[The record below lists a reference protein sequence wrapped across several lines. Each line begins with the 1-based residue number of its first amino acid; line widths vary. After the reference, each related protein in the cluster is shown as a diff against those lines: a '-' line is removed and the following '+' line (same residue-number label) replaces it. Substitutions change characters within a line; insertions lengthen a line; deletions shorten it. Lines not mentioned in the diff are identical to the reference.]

1 MEGPGPATSAAAEAQ
16 EPLSPRSEARQTA
29 SRLSVL
35 EALARQQ
42 SALVES
48 LIRSVAPPRESPGG
62 ADRYADAD
70 ATALAEVAP
79 LTLSR
84 PAAPGTNSIR
94 RDLEEELMA
103 VAEDSRPPRAR
114 QHDARPGAAE
124 ASARARDSF
133 PDVYTSMAFLGAS
146 NDAARQAQA
155 TGERAGRWRL
165 LSRPGPVASR
175 SEERPRRLYD
185 PEADGNGREV
195 QESNNFDPATLGRHP
210 SRQGVARILGYGPPS
225 DVLSSGGV
233 SIPPPPGA
241 LRQPAEGTA
250 LELTAN
256 DIGEFTGVLKVR
268 KGPDGGSI
276 IEGEPTEWL
285 TTAVERLRG
294 RRIHVS
300 RWVTALMP
308 RLAPAVRHR
317 FRAQFGHGAHS
328 LARTVFPFAVSPG
341 EPDVFESVAF
351 EDFWPWLLS
360 EYLQSAHWDA
370 ARSQWKA
377 MSGKQSTVAALAQD
391 TFEFNRLLLK
401 ADIIEAV
408 VTGDMARVRDPELL
422 DTNERR
428 EAFRRM
434 LPPAVRAQ
442 VLSVESTRVM
452 DAHISP
458 AGGMVSVLDS
468 TRLSSAFPSELTL
481 SQLQRLAVSSAAVV
495 HRALMRED
503 GLDVRVNTLQLTDG
517 GASDARLTA
526 LEATIQGLALDAEL
540 RNDHDAPDEVSL
552 FNVVASHMADA
563 PAPEVI
569 QARRDAK
576 QCLACGESSSHW
588 RFQDCPRLRSQ
599 PHLVEVLRQWLRRT
613 QTAKPRRQDRSR
625 PSPRDALVVSHR
637 QPSDRAVSLS
647 AHLHTAIV
655 ALQAME
661 AAMAGRRDDSDS
673 EDS

>member
-1 MEGPGPATSAAAEAQ
+1 MEGPGTAEVD
-16 EPLSPRSEARQTA
+16 ESWSPRTEARRTA
-29 SRLSVL
+29 SRLSLL
-35 EALARQQ
+35 ESLVRQQ
-42 SALVES
+42 STLVES
-48 LIRSVAPPRESPGG
+48 LIRSVAPLRASPGG
-62 ADRYADAD
+62 VDGSADAD
-70 ATALAEVAP
+70 ANALAEVAP

-84 PAAPGTNSIR
+84 PAAPDTSSVR
-94 RDLEEELMA
+94 RDLEGELMA
-103 VAEDSRPPRAR
+103 VAADSRPPTR
-114 QHDARPGAAE
+114 QHDARPGAAA
-124 ASARARDSF
+124 ASALARAAF
-133 PDVYTSMAFLGAS
+133 PEAYTAMTFLGTS
-146 NDAARQAQA
+146 SDAARPAQA
-155 TGERAGRWRL
+155 TEERADRWRI
-165 LSRPGPVASR
+165 LSRPGQGTSR

-185 PEADGNGREV
+185 PDTDGNGRDVREG
-195 QESNNFDPATLGRHP
+195 NNFDPATLGRHP
-210 SRQGVARILGYGPPS
+210 SRQGVARVLGYGPPS
-225 DVLSSGGV
+225 DVLSSDGV
-233 SIPPPPGA
+233 SLPPPPGT

-256 DIGEFTGVLKVR
+256 DIEVFTGVLKVR
-268 KGPDGGSI
+268 KGSDGGSI
-276 IEGEPTEWL
+276 IEGDPTEWL

-294 RRIHVS
+294 RRIHVR

-317 FRAQFGHGAHS
+317 FRAQFGHGAGS

-341 EPDVFESVAF
+341 EADVFESVAF

-360 EYLQSAHWDA
+360 DYLQFAHWDA

-377 MSGKQSTVAALAQD
+377 LSSKQSTVAALAQD

-442 VLSVESTRVM
+442 VLSVEGTRVM
-452 DAHISP
+452 DASVNP
-458 AGGMVSVLDS
+458 AGGMVSALDS

-481 SQLQRLAVSSAAVV
+481 SQLQRLAVSSAAVL
-495 HRALMRED
+495 HRALMREE
-503 GLDVRVNTLQLTDG
+503 DVRVNTLQLSDG
-517 GASDARLTA
+517 GVSEARLTA

-540 RNDHDAPDEVSL
+540 RSDHDAPDEVSL
-552 FNVVASHMADA
+552 FNIVASHMTDA

-599 PHLVEVLRQWLRRT
+599 PHLMEVLRQWLRRS
-613 QTAKPRRQDRSR
+613 QTSKPRRPDRSR
-625 PSPRDALVVSHR
+625 PSPQAALVVSHR
-637 QPSDRAVSLS
+637 QPSDRSVPLA

-661 AAMAGRRDDSDS
+661 AAMAGRQEDSGS

>member
-1 MEGPGPATSAAAEAQ
+1 MEGPGTTTSASADADGSW
-16 EPLSPRSEARQTA
+16 SPRSEARRTA
-29 SRLSVL
+29 SRLSQL
-35 EALARQQ
+35 EELVRRQ
-42 SALVES
+42 STLVES
-48 LIRSVAPPRESPGG
+48 IIRSAAPPRESPGG
-62 ADRYADAD
+62 ADRDAD
-70 ATALAEVAP
+70 AAALAEVAP
-79 LTLSR
+79 LTLPR
-84 PAAPGTNSIR
+84 PAASDTGSVR
-94 RDLEEELMA
+94 RDLEEELTA
-103 VAEDSRPPRAR
+103 AAAESRPPRAR

-124 ASARARDSF
+124 ASAIARESF
-133 PDVYTSMAFLGAS
+133 PEAYTSMPFLMTTS
-146 NDAARQAQA
+146 NDTARQAQA
-155 TGERAGRWRL
+155 TEERADRWRI
-165 LSRPGPVASR
+165 LSRSDRPR
-175 SEERPRRLYD
+175 SEEGPRRLYD
-185 PEADGNGREV
+185 PDVDGNGREV
-195 QESNNFDPATLGRHP
+195 RESNNFDPATLGRRP
-210 SRQGVARILGYGPPS
+210 SRHEVARILGYGPPS

-233 SIPPPPGA
+233 SIRPPPGA

-250 LELTAN
+250 LELTAS

-268 KGPDGGSI
+268 KGSDGGSI

-285 TTAVERLRG
+285 ATAVERLRG

-317 FRAQFGHGAHS
+317 FRVQFGRGARS

-341 EPDVFESVAF
+341 EPDVFESVSF

-360 EYLQSAHWDA
+360 EYLHSAHWDA

-377 MSGKQSTVAALAQD
+377 MCSKPSTVAALAQD

-401 ADIIEAV
+401 SDIIEAV

-422 DTNERR
+422 DTSERR

-434 LPPAVRAQ
+434 LPPAVCAQ
-442 VLSVESTRVM
+442 VLSVEGTRVM
-452 DAHISP
+452 DASIST
-458 AGGMVSVLDS
+458 AGGMVSALDS
-468 TRLSSAFPSELTL
+468 TRLLSAFPSELTL

-503 GLDVRVNTLQLTDG
+503 SLDVRVNTLQLSDG
-517 GASDARLTA
+517 GASDARLMA

-540 RNDHDAPDEVSL
+540 RSDHEAPDEVSL
-552 FNVVASHMADA
+552 FNIVASHMADA
-563 PAPEVI
+563 PPPEVI

-576 QCLACGESSSHW
+576 QCLACGESSTHW
-588 RFQDCPRLRSQ
+588 RFQDCPRIRSQ
-599 PHLVEVLRQWLRRT
+599 PHLVEVLRQWLRRNK
-613 QTAKPRRQDRSR
+613 TAKPRRQAGSR

-637 QPSDRAVSLS
+637 QPSDRSMPLS

-661 AAMAGRRDDSDS
+661 AAMAGRQDDSGS